1 MSNKSIA
8 SSIELLINRNM
19 AKVVYLKIRNF
30 YRYYLKKILRNLS
43 PIMFAKYRYKLCT
56 GKPLDSKNPKNY
68 DEKLFWLN
76 LYWRHPLK
84 TQCADKHSM
93 REYVQQ
99 KGLGH
104 ILPILIR
111 TYENSN
117 EIDFD
122 ILPQKFV
129 LKCTHGCGFNI
140 ICENKALLDKNKAK
154 NQLDIWMGIDF
165 GQVYG
170 ELHYSGIKPR
180 IICEEYLDNLYGKSL
195 CDYKVFC
202 FNGKV
207 HCTLVCQDRQANHIC
222 KFDYYDR
229 EFETKLPYLK
239 SSLLADRNVSKPDA
253 YDKIINAAEMLSQ
266 PFPFVRMDFYSIK
279 GQPILGE
286 MTFTSSACVSPDLT
300 EIAQLQ
306 LGELIILPPSLHSC

>member
-1 MSNKSIA
+1 
-8 SSIELLINRNM
+8 
-19 AKVVYLKIRNF
+19 
-30 YRYYLKKILRNLS
+30 
-43 PIMFAKYRYKLCT
+43 MFAKYRYKLCT
-56 GKPLDSKNPKNY
+56 GKSLDYKIPKTYN
-68 DEKLFWLN
+68 DKFFWLN

-84 TQCADKHSM
+84 TQCADKYSM

-99 KGLGH
+99 KSLGH
-104 ILPILIR
+104 ILPILFG
-111 TYENSN
+111 TYENSS

-122 ILPQKFV
+122 FLPEKFV

-140 ICENKALLDKNKAK
+140 ICENKAFLDKNKAK
-154 NQLDIWMGIDF
+154 SQLDQWLEIDF
-165 GQVYG
+165 GKVYG

-180 IICEEYLDNLYGKSL
+180 IICEEYLDNLDGESL

-207 HCTLVCQDRQANHIC
+207 HCTLVCQDRHALDQIT

-229 EFETKLPYLK
+229 EWKTKLPYIK

-266 PFPFVRMDFYSIK
+266 PFPFVRMDFYCIK
-279 GQPILGE
+279 GKAILGE
-286 MTFTSSACVSPDLT
+286 MTFTPSACVSQDLT
-300 EIAQLQ
+300 EIAQHQ
-306 LGELIILPPSLHSC
+306 LGELIMLPSSSHFF